1 MSKSATFSLNK
12 KISQLLAAERKK
24 RGLTQ
29 AEVAAKLKK
38 PQSFVSKYENGQRQL
53 TTADFVS
60 VCKALGVPPA
70 SILKA
75 FDETK

>member
-1 MSKSATFSLNK
+1 MSKSATFLLNK

-29 AEVAAKLKK
+29 AEIAAKLKK

-53 TTADFVS
+53 TAADFIS
-60 VCKALGVPPA
+60 VCKALSVKPA
-70 SILKA
+70 ELFKSL
-75 FDETK
+75 DQN